1 MNNWQR
7 IFAYISAS
15 LVLGMALIILTN
27 SFLQYVSNEG
37 TTGYLFLMGFGLV
50 YLNINFGI
58 SRRFVMKAIRLDWLC
73 YLMTIL
79 TIAPTLF
86 WVFTKDTGL
95 GETQLE
101 FVIAAVFSAFLGT
114 YFGIRRGTVKRE
126 QYLRQLR
133 EEEEEIPDS
142 LRPQ

>member
-27 SFLQYVSNEG
+27 SFLQYVSQEG
-37 TTGYLFLMGFGLV
+37 TTGYLFLIGFGLV

-58 SRRFVMKAIRLDWLC
+58 SRRFVMKAIRLDLVC

-86 WVFTKDTGL
+86 WVFTKNTGL

-101 FVIAAVFSAFLGT
+101 FVIATVFSAFLGT

-126 QYLRQLR
+126 QYLRQLQ
-133 EEEEEIPDS
+133 EEGEEIPDS
-142 LRPQ
+142 LRSY